1 MKKLSAIAVLGL
13 ALFSSALIGMTS
25 SQTAVK
31 RGGTLSF
38 GRYVDSS
45 VLEPALNTGN
55 PDIWVLGNIM
65 DTLVRASLDG
75 KKVLPGIS
83 VSWESAKDNL
93 SYTFKLRPGV
103 RYSNGAALVAD
114 DVKWSLERASRKDL
128 GFWSF
133 ILANVKS
140 VDVLGKDSVRVNLK
154 AKDPVFLS
162 TMSAFNAAILPKAYF
177 MGLPAKDEAA
187 KGKAFGDKPVGSG
200 PFKLESWK
208 RGERM
213 VLVRN
218 PNYWEN
224 GADGK
229 PLPYLDRVKF
239 EIITDDNTRILKL
252 QSGELDAAEYIP
264 FSRIDELAQDQ
275 KLKMKLFTSSEIN
288 YIAIN
293 TRNKPLSDVR
303 VRQALNLATDKKAL
317 VSLVTFG
324 HGKPSNGFLPS
335 STPLWD
341 SSLPGYPFD
350 LEKAKKLLADAGFA
364 DGFEMSLLV
373 RSGSADATQLGTALQ
388 QMWAQIGVKLSI
400 QPVDTATQ
408 QSLEQSNKFDAE
420 LTYWTNDINDP
431 SEYGGYLLDPASS
444 DSNHTGWKDA
454 KATALFMASQQE
466 LDPAKRA
473 TQYNDAQKLWLE
485 GAPFVLL
492 YERPFPVALGKAV
505 NDYFQ
510 TPLGNMIFIRA
521 YLAR

>member
-1 MKKLSAIAVLGL
+1 MKKFGQITLLLSAAIVGL
-13 ALFSSALIGMTS
+13 AS
-25 SQTAVK
+25 SQTTPK

-75 KKVLPGIS
+75 KKVLPGVAIS
-83 VSWESAKDNL
+83 WASAKDNL

-103 RYSNGAALVAD
+103 RFSNGAPLVAE
-114 DVKWSLERASRKDL
+114 DVKWSLERAARKDI

-133 ILANVKS
+133 ILANLKS
-140 VDVLGKDSVRVNLK
+140 VDVLAKDAVRVNLK
-154 AKDPVFLS
+154 AKDPVFLT
-162 TMSAFNAAILPKAYF
+162 TMSAFNAAILPKASF
-177 MGLPAKDEAA
+177 MALPGKDETA
-187 KGKAFGDKPVGSG
+187 KAKAFGDQPIGSG
-200 PFKLESWK
+200 PFKLGSWK
-208 RGERM
+208 RGESM

-218 PNYWEN
+218 PYYWEQ

-264 FSRIDELAQDQ
+264 FSRIDELAQDT

-288 YIAIN
+288 YIALN

-303 VRQALNLATDKKAL
+303 VRQALNLSTDKKAL

-341 SSLPGYPFD
+341 SGLPGYPFD
-350 LEKAKKLLADAGFA
+350 LEKAKKLMTDAGYS

-388 QMWAQIGVKLSI
+388 QMWGQIGVKLSI

-431 SEYGGYLLDPASS
+431 SEYGGYILDPASS
-444 DSNHTGWKDA
+444 DSNHTGWKDP
-454 KATALFMASQQE
+454 KVTALFMASQQE

-473 TQYNDAQKLWLE
+473 AQYKEAQKLWLD
-485 GAPFVLL
+485 GSPFVLL
-492 YERPFPVALGKAV
+492 YERPFPVALGKGV
-505 NDYFQ
+505 QDYYQ
-510 TPLGNMIFIRA
+510 TPLGNMIFIRS
-521 YLAR
+521 YLTK

>member
-1 MKKLSAIAVLGL
+1 MMKFGAIAVILSGV
-13 ALFSSALIGMTS
+13 LIAAS
-25 SQTAVK
+25 FAANQTTPK
-31 RGGTLSF
+31 RGGVLTF

-75 KKVLPGIS
+75 KKVLPGVA
-83 VSWESAKDNL
+83 VSWTPAKDNL
-93 SYTFKLRPGV
+93 SYSFQLRRGV
-103 RYSNGAALVAD
+103 KFSNGAPLTAA

-140 VDVLGKDSVRVNLK
+140 VDVLAKNAVRIHLK
-154 AKDPVFLS
+154 TKDPVFLS

-177 MGLPAKDEAA
+177 MALPGKDEAA
-187 KGKAFGDKPVGSG
+187 KAKVFGEKPVGSG
-200 PFKLESWK
+200 PFKLTSWK
-208 RGERM
+208 RGESM
-213 VLVRN
+213 MLARN
-218 PNYWEN
+218 PNYWEK
-224 GADGK
+224 GVDGK
-229 PLPYLDRVKF
+229 ALPYLDGVKF

-264 FSRIDELAQDQ
+264 FSRIDELAQD
-275 KLKMKLFTSSEIN
+275 KRLKMKLFTSSEIN

-317 VSLVTFG
+317 VALVTFG

-341 SSLPGYPFD
+341 ASLPGYPFN
-350 LEKAKKLLADAGFA
+350 LEQAKKLLADAGYS
-364 DGFEMSLLV
+364 DGFSMSLLV
-373 RSGSADATQLGTALQ
+373 RAGSADATQLGTALQ
-388 QMWAQIGVKLSI
+388 QMWAQVGVKLEI
-400 QPVDTATQ
+400 KPVDTATQ

-431 SEYGGYLLDPASS
+431 SEYGGYILDPSSS
-444 DSNHTGWKDA
+444 DSNHTGWKDD
-454 KATALFMASQQE
+454 KASALFMASQQE
-466 LDPAKRA
+466 LDPIKRKA
-473 TQYNDAQKLWLE
+473 QYQEAQKIWLE
-485 GAPFVLL
+485 AAPFVLL
-492 YERPFPVALGKAV
+492 YERPFPVALGQAV
-505 NDYFQ
+505 NDYAQ
-510 TPLGNMIFIRA
+510 TPLGNMVFIRA
-521 YLAR
+521 FLTR